1 MIEFPTVLMDAGSL
15 EVLDEFRAYV
25 RPVQNPT
32 LTPFCTALTGIQ
44 QVRTAS
50 HVARRVAS
58 TACTGTSS
66 TSLAVITHR
75 TYITRNPSFPLVRPR
90 VPRASLSGEPVSRV
104 TVRV

>member
-50 HVARRVAS
+50 HL
-58 TACTGTSS
+58 
-66 TSLAVITHR
+66 SLIH
-75 TYITRNPSFPLVRPR
+75 I
-90 VPRASLSGEPVSRV
+90 
-104 TVRV
+104 